1 MYLLEGQLNTLM
13 LAPYYPHGY
22 KGGYVYAGNYKLMH
36 KLAIAP
42 NKVIMRPC
50 GKLIF
55 PENYSLAL
63 ARYDRF
69 SNKDKIVRPSKFLN
83 DKQLLIEE
91 QRPFTKLSYTRL
103 KELKDMRDSAN
114 RIGKFRKA
122 LYEG

>member
-13 LAPYYPHGY
+13 LAPYYPQGY

-36 KLAIAP
+36 KLATTS

-69 SNKDKIVRPSKFLN
+69 SNLKKIVVPKRF
-83 DKQLLIEE
+83 
-91 QRPFTKLSYTRL
+91 
-103 KELKDMRDSAN
+103 
-114 RIGKFRKA
+114 GH
-122 LYEG
+122 EG

>member
-13 LAPYYPHGY
+13 LAPYYPQGY

-36 KLAIAP
+36 KLAITS

-50 GKLIF
+50 GKLVF

-69 SNKDKIVRPSKFLN
+69 SNLKKIVPPRRVN
-83 DKQLLIEE
+83 N
-91 QRPFTKLSYTRL
+91 
-103 KELKDMRDSAN
+103 SAYEVN
-114 RIGKFRKA
+114 RILANARQIT
-122 LYEG
+122 L